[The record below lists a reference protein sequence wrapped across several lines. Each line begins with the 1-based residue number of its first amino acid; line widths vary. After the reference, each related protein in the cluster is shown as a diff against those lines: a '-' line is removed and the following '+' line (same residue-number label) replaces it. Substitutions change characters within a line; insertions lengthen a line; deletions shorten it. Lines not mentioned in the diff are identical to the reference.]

1 MTREG
6 FQLRH
11 KVGVGQVPHVKQQ
24 FQITGIAK
32 FMSKA
37 QHLNPHWSTL
47 AIGTES
53 LQEVTA
59 ERVYGVFGAIN
70 NLIGLG
76 ADARHGGAF
85 GAYCLEQALSVVG
98 RVRAAGLAKAML

>member
-1 MTREG
+1 M
-6 FQLRH
+6 
-11 KVGVGQVPHVKQQ
+11 PDIKQQ
-24 FQITGIAK
+24 FKITGITK

-53 LQEVTA
+53 FQKVTA
-59 ERVYGVFGAIN
+59 ERMYSVFGAIN

-76 ADARHGGAF
+76 PDPRHRGAF
-85 GAYCLEQALSVVG
+85 RADCLEQTLSVVRG
-98 RVRAAGLAKAML
+98 VRAACLAKAML